1 MDKKLTL
8 SLNASIIEN
17 AKKYA
22 YSNQISL
29 SKLIESYL
37 ASLIE
42 RNNSKAEITPLVKS
56 LSGVIE
62 LSDNSDYRKEYME
75 YLVAKYK

>member
-1 MDKKLTL
+1 MTL